1 MGDALLLAA
10 LPFVEY
16 ALRFD
21 GFAWSAADW
30 STFWIYLVGSVGFKL
45 AIFIV
50 FGLYT
55 RLWTQA
61 GFRDLE
67 RVAVAAL
74 VSAVA
79 CSTFSILLPDLNIAP
94 IRVPLLV
101 LALDAVATLVLIT
114 ATRMAARFLN
124 RPRPLPAPAEGE
136 RATIIAGAGKAGR
149 AVAEELQAHP
159 EWGLK
164 LVGFVDDDPTKQRRL
179 LVGHR
184 VLGSLRDLPALL
196 AKYRVGELIIAMPGA
211 RGTVIRRLVTA
222 ANAAG
227 THTRTVP
234 SLYELISER
243 VNVTALRQV
252 EIRDLL
258 RRDPVETDLAV
269 VRATVADRTVLV
281 TGAGGSIGSELCRQ
295 IAPLGPRRLL
305 LLGHGENSI
314 FDIQNTLRESHPGL
328 ELVPIIA
335 DVRDRQ
341 HVLQVFA
348 QHLPEVV
355 YHAAAHKHVPLM
367 EANIAEAVLNNV
379 AGTDNLVEGAVTFGV
394 DHFVLISTDKAV
406 RPCSVMGATK
416 RIAEML
422 VQHAGSTLG
431 RNFVVVRLGNV
442 LASRGSVVPLFLR
455 QIQAGGPVM
464 VTHPEMQRYFMTIP
478 EAVQLVLQAGAQGS
492 NGNVFVLDMGKPVR
506 IVDLASDLIRLSGL
520 EPHVDIEI
528 RYSGTRPGERLFE
541 EILFSGE
548 SVTPTAHPKV
558 LRATD
563 VHLTER
569 LRSRVSR
576 LVDAAWARRPDATLR
591 QLIEEAAPDAHLAE
605 RSEPGQ
611 ASPEPAVVPGAS
623 TRLATAGP
631 DAGV

>member
-1 MGDALLLAA
+1 
-10 LPFVEY
+10 
-16 ALRFD
+16 
-21 GFAWSAADW
+21 
-30 STFWIYLVGSVGFKL
+30 
-45 AIFIV
+45 
-50 FGLYT
+50 
-55 RLWTQA
+55 
-61 GFRDLE
+61 
-67 RVAVAAL
+67 
-74 VSAVA
+74 
-79 CSTFSILLPDLNIAP
+79 
-94 IRVPLLV
+94 
-101 LALDAVATLVLIT
+101 VLIT
-114 ATRMAARFLN
+114 ATRATARFLN

-136 RATIIAGAGKAGR
+136 RPTIIAGAGKAGH

-179 LVGHR
+179 LAGHR

-196 AKYRVGELIIAMPGA
+196 AKYEVGELIIAMPGA

-227 THTRTVP
+227 AHTRTVP

-258 RRDPVETDLAV
+258 RREPVETDLAV
-269 VRATVADRTVLV
+269 VQATVTDRTVLV

-314 FDIQNTLRESHPGL
+314 FDIQNMLREAHPDL

-341 HVLQVFA
+341 HVLQIFA

-528 RYSGTRPGERLFE
+528 RYSGARPGERLFE

-605 RSEPGQ
+605 RSEPEH
-611 ASPEPAVVPGAS
+611 EPPVPAAVPGATS
-623 TRLATAGP
+623 HLATAGP